1 MTDVPASHKR
11 ATLAASGQPPEGHE
25 AVPAAAQ
32 AEELRAGSPHP
43 SAAEI
48 LADRIA
54 ATLAHREPGWRLPRY
69 TAMAR
74 RYHVSTSEIEA
85 AIGELAARHLIRRL
99 PDGQVYRASP
109 AEYLIPLEGVPGLAS
124 HIDPMGAEL
133 TCRSRQVSWRQVP
146 EDIGWALRIPPSE
159 PACVVRLRWTM
170 NGEPAA
176 STVTYLPPGLTG
188 PLAAVYPA
196 EEGQPEQEIGAVTGL
211 NLLPPTATQQQPGEE
226 PAGPAPGDPAPA
238 GPVPGDPAPGDPVPA
253 DPVPAGRPSA
263 LHFEMQLPPAAVAR
277 SLRLPPGQPAAMV
290 TVRFDDPETARPVAL
305 TFAAI
310 RPDLFRIV
318 VESGESPLPG
328 GGRGAWTHAVKDWEP
343 PP

>member
-1 MTDVPASHKR
+1 MNDVPASHKR
-11 ATLAASGQPPEGHE
+11 AILAASGQPPGRDEN
-25 AVPAAAQ
+25 VPGPARAGEPRAEETHRSAAQ
-32 AEELRAGSPHP
+32 
-43 SAAEI
+43 I

-74 RYHVSTSEIEA
+74 RYHVSTSEIDA
-85 AIGELAARHLIRRL
+85 AIGELAAHHLIRRL

-124 HIDPMGAEL
+124 QIDPMGAEL

-176 STVTYLPPGLTG
+176 STVTYVPPGLTG
-188 PLAAVYPA
+188 PITAAYPA
-196 EEGQPEQEIGAVTGL
+196 EGEQPEQEIGPVTGL
-211 NLLPPTATQQQPGEE
+211 NLLPLTAVPKEPGEE
-226 PAGPAPGDPAPA
+226 G
-238 GPVPGDPAPGDPVPA
+238 A
-253 DPVPAGRPSA
+253 DLVPAGRPSA

-290 TVRFDDPETARPVAL
+290 AVRFEDPETGQPLAL

-318 VESGESPLPG
+318 VESGESPLPDSG
-328 GGRGAWTHAVKDWEP
+328 QDGLPGAWTHAVKDWETP
-343 PP
+343 PPEDPAKPRTGP

>member
-1 MTDVPASHKR
+1 MTDVPASNKR
-11 ATLAASGQPPEGHE
+11 AIVAASGQPPERNE
-25 AVPAAAQ
+25 TVPGPAQ
-32 AEELRAGSPHP
+32 AEQPRAEELPR

-124 HIDPMGAEL
+124 HVDPMGAEL

-146 EDIGWALRIPPSE
+146 DDIGWALRIPPSE

-188 PLAAVYPA
+188 PLAAAYPA

-211 NLLPPTATQQQPGEE
+211 NLLPLTAVPQRPGEE
-226 PAGPAPGDPAPA
+226 PAGP
-238 GPVPGDPAPGDPVPA
+238 VPA
-253 DPVPAGRPSA
+253 APVLAAPVPAGRPSA

-290 TVRFDDPETARPVAL
+290 SVRFDDPETARPVAL

-318 VESGESPLPG
+318 VESGEPPLPG
-328 GGRGAWTHAVKDWEP
+328 SGRGGWTHAVRDWEAP

>member
-11 ATLAASGQPPEGHE
+11 AILAEGGQPPGRHE
-25 AVPAAAQ
+25 TVPGQRAARPER
-32 AEELRAGSPHP
+32 AEELRGEQPRR
-43 SAAEI
+43 SAAEV

-54 ATLAHREPGWRLPRY
+54 AMLAHREPGWRLPRY

-74 RYHVSTSEIEA
+74 RYHVSTSEIDG
-85 AIGELAARHLIRRL
+85 AISELAARHLVHRL

-124 HIDPMGAEL
+124 HVDPMGAEL

-159 PACVVRLRWTM
+159 SACVVRLRWTM

-176 STVTYLPPGLTG
+176 STVTYLPAGLTG
-188 PLAAVYPA
+188 PIAAAYPA
-196 EEGQPEQEIGAVTGL
+196 EGGQPEPEIGALTGLDLLPLTARPKQPEQERAGL
-211 NLLPPTATQQQPGEE
+211 
-226 PAGPAPGDPAPA
+226 
-238 GPVPGDPAPGDPVPA
+238 
-253 DPVPAGRPSA
+253 VPAGRPGA

-277 SLRLPPGQPAAMV
+277 SLRLAPGQPAAMLA
-290 TVRFDDPETARPVAL
+290 VRFDDPQTAQPVAL

-318 VESGESPLPG
+318 VESGESPLPDSGQG
-328 GGRGAWTHAVKDWEP
+328 GFPGAWTHAVKDWEP
-343 PP
+343 PAP

>member
-1 MTDVPASHKR
+1 MTDMPASHKR
-11 ATLAASGQPPEGHE
+11 AILAASGQPPERNKT
-25 AVPAAAQ
+25 VPGPAR
-32 AEELRAGSPHP
+32 AEEPPR

-54 ATLAHREPGWRLPRY
+54 AMLAHREPGWRLPRY

-74 RYHVSTSEIEA
+74 RYHVSTSEIDA

-109 AEYLIPLEGVPGLAS
+109 AEYLIPLEGVSGLVS
-124 HIDPMGAEL
+124 HVDPMGAEL

-188 PLAAVYPA
+188 PIAAAYPA
-196 EEGQPEQEIGAVTGL
+196 EEGQPEQAIGAVTGL
-211 NLLPPTATQQQPGEE
+211 NLLPLTAVPQQPGEE
-226 PAGPAPGDPAPA
+226 PAGP
-238 GPVPGDPAPGDPVPA
+238 VPA
-253 DPVPAGRPSA
+253 APVPAGRPSA

-290 TVRFDDPETARPVAL
+290 TVRFDDPETAQPVAL
-305 TFAAI
+305 TFAAL

-328 GGRGAWTHAVKDWEP
+328 SGRGAWTHAVRDWEP
-343 PP
+343 PSP

>member
-11 ATLAASGQPPEGHE
+11 AILAASGQPPGRPE
-25 AVPAAAQ
+25 AAADQ
-32 AEELRAGSPHP
+32 RAARPARPGDVLAEEPPR
-43 SAAEI
+43 SAAEV

-74 RYHVSTSEIEA
+74 RYRVSTSEIDA

-109 AEYLIPLEGVPGLAS
+109 AEYLIPLEGAPGLAS
-124 HIDPMGAEL
+124 HVDPMGAEL
-133 TCRSRQVSWRQVP
+133 VCRSRQVSWRQVP
-146 EDIGWALRIPPSE
+146 EEIGWALQIPPSE
-159 PACVVRLRWTM
+159 PACVIRLRWTM

-188 PLAAVYPA
+188 PIAAAYPA
-196 EEGQPEQEIGAVTGL
+196 EGEQPEQVIGAVTGL
-211 NLLPPTATQQQPGEE
+211 NLLPLTAVPQQPGD
-226 PAGPAPGDPAPA
+226 G
-238 GPVPGDPAPGDPVPA
+238 PA

-263 LHFEMQLPPAAVAR
+263 LRFEMQQPPAAVAR
-277 SLRLPPGQPAAMV
+277 SLRLSPGQPAAMV
-290 TVRFDDPETARPVAL
+290 ALRFDDPETANPIAL

-318 VESGESPLPG
+318 VESGESPLPESGQG
-328 GGRGAWTHAVKDWEP
+328 GWTHVVKDWEP
-343 PP
+343 PAPKDPAPPQTGR

>member
-11 ATLAASGQPPEGHE
+11 AILAASGQPPGRDEN
-25 AVPAAAQ
+25 VPGPARAGEPRAEEPHRSAAQ
-32 AEELRAGSPHP
+32 
-43 SAAEI
+43 I

-74 RYHVSTSEIEA
+74 RYHVSTSEIDA

-109 AEYLIPLEGVPGLAS
+109 AEYLIPLEGVAGLAS
-124 HIDPMGAEL
+124 
-133 TCRSRQVSWRQVP
+133 
-146 EDIGWALRIPPSE
+146 
-159 PACVVRLRWTM
+159 CVVRLRWTM

-188 PLAAVYPA
+188 PITAAYPA
-196 EEGQPEQEIGAVTGL
+196 EGGQPEQEIGPVTGL
-211 NLLPPTATQQQPGEE
+211 NLLALTAVPKEPGEE
-226 PAGPAPGDPAPA
+226 GADLAPA
-238 GPVPGDPAPGDPVPA
+238 GQ
-253 DPVPAGRPSA
+253 PSA

-290 TVRFDDPETARPVAL
+290 AVRFEDPETGQPLAL

-318 VESGESPLPG
+318 VESGESPLPDSG
-328 GGRGAWTHAVKDWEP
+328 QDGLPGAWTHAVKDWETP
-343 PP
+343 PPEDPAKPRTGP

>member
-11 ATLAASGQPPEGHE
+11 ATLAAS
-25 AVPAAAQ
+25 AQ
-32 AEELRAGSPHP
+32 RAEELRAGEPQR

-188 PLAAVYPA
+188 PLAAAYPA

-211 NLLPPTATQQQPGEE
+211 NLLPPTATVQQPGEE
-226 PAGPAPGDPAPA
+226 PAGPAPGDPA
-238 GPVPGDPAPGDPVPA
+238 PA

-318 VESGESPLPG
+318 VESGEPPLPA

>member
-11 ATLAASGQPPEGHE
+11 AALAASEQPPGRQE
-25 AVPAAAQ
+25 AVPGP
-32 AEELRAGSPHP
+32 AGAGEPQR
-43 SAAEI
+43 SAAEV

-54 ATLAHREPGWRLPRY
+54 AMLAHREPGWRLPRY

-109 AEYLIPLEGVPGLAS
+109 AEYLVPLEGVPGLTS
-124 HIDPMGAEL
+124 YVDPMGAEL
-133 TCRSRQVSWRQVP
+133 ICRSRQVSWRQVP
-146 EDIGWALRIPPSE
+146 EDIGWALQIPPSE

-188 PLAAVYPA
+188 PMAAVYPA
-196 EEGQPEQEIGAVTGL
+196 EEGPPEQEIGPVTGL
-211 NLLPPTATQQQPGEE
+211 NLLPLTAAQQQPGEE
-226 PAGPAPGDPAPA
+226 PAGL
-238 GPVPGDPAPGDPVPA
+238 
-253 DPVPAGRPSA
+253 VPAGRPSA

-290 TVRFDDPETARPVAL
+290 AVRFSDPQTAQPVAL
-305 TFAAI
+305 TFTAI

-328 GGRGAWTHAVKDWEP
+328 DGRDGLSGAWAYAVKDWEP
-343 PP
+343 PA